1 MALEPEAVE
10 PDVEDEVGTG
20 RRILVNAGYRTIADV
35 GSKIISIALYVVMA
49 RKLGDAGFGVF
60 TFGLS
65 FVTLVTTLGDFGQD
79 RILTREV
86 ARDRHALTDYL
97 GNTLALKL
105 SLATP
110 ALVVATGFLAIS
122 GAERETQLVVLILGL
137 AVIAELL
144 MSTEFSVFQAF
155 ERMAPLPI
163 VLISQRLVTATVG
176 TIALLQG
183 AGVVAV
189 ATIYLLGALFALLL
203 STWFL
208 VRLERPDLTVD
219 RSRWWPLMRA
229 AIPVGLAGVFATV
242 LFRIDTAMLAAYES
256 DSVVGNYGAAYR
268 LLETTLFLSW
278 SIGAAVYPV
287 FSRLSRNSQPP
298 IARLYER
305 SLQLVIAVT
314 LPLAVGAA
322 ILARPLIELLYTSE
336 FSEAADALVLLAPAI
351 ALFPVC
357 YITGYLLV
365 SQDRQ
370 IVSTYTYGIVAVEN
384 ILLNLVLIPAFSLRG
399 AAAGSSISYVIVLI
413 VVLTF
418 ARRLAG
424 PVDWKRILL
433 SSVLASAAAG
443 AAMWF
448 LNDSFFAAVAAG
460 VMAYVGVFLVVER
473 LAFGTTLR
481 SLAGLVRDPADAES

>member
-49 RKLGDAGFGVF
+49 RRLGDSGFGVF

-86 ARDRHALTDYL
+86 ARDRRALTDYL

-105 SLATP
+105 SLAIP
-110 ALVVATGFLAIS
+110 ALVLATGLLVIT
-122 GAERETQLVVLILGL
+122 GAERETQLVVVLLGV

-155 ERMAPLPI
+155 ERMAPLPV
-163 VLISQRLVTATVG
+163 VLISQRLVTALIG
-176 TIALLQG
+176 IIALLQG

-189 ATIYLLGALFALLL
+189 AAIYLLGALFALLL

-208 VRLERPDLTVD
+208 VRLERPELTVD
-219 RSRWWPLMRA
+219 RGRWWPLMRA
-229 AIPVGLAGVFATV
+229 AIPVGLASVFATV
-242 LFRIDTAMLAAYES
+242 LFRVDTAMLAAYES

-287 FSRLSRNSQPP
+287 FSRLSRNSRPP
-298 IARLYER
+298 IANLYER
-305 SLQLVIAVT
+305 SLQLVVALT

-322 ILARPLIELLYTSE
+322 VLARPLIELLYTSE
-336 FSEAADALVLLAPAI
+336 FSEAADALVLLSPAI

-357 YITGYLLV
+357 YVTGYLLV

-370 IVSTYTYGIVAVEN
+370 IVSTYTYGIVAIVN
-384 ILLNLVLIPAFSLRG
+384 IVLNLILIPAFSLRG
-399 AAAGSSISYVIVLI
+399 AAINSSISYVIVLV

-418 ARRLAG
+418 ARQTAG

-433 SSVLASAAAG
+433 SSGLGSAAAG
-443 AAMWF
+443 AAMW
-448 LNDSFFAAVAAG
+448 LLDDTFALAVAAG
-460 VMAYVGVFLVVER
+460 VAAYVSVFLLVER
-473 LAFGTTLR
+473 IAFGTTLR
-481 SLAGLVRDPADAES
+481 SLVGLVRDPANAAD

>member
-10 PDVEDEVGTG
+10 PDIEDEVGTG

-49 RKLGDAGFGVF
+49 RRLGEAGFGVF
-60 TFGLS
+60 TFSLS

-86 ARDRHALTDYL
+86 ARDRRALTDYL
-97 GNTLALKL
+97 GNTMALKL

-110 ALVVATGFLAIS
+110 ALILALVFLYIS
-122 GAERETQLVVLILGL
+122 GTETETQLTVVLLGV

-155 ERMAPLPI
+155 ERMAPLPV
-163 VLISQRLVTATVG
+163 VLISQRLVTAVVG
-176 TIALLQG
+176 IIALLNG

-203 STWFL
+203 STIFL
-208 VRLERPDLTVD
+208 VRLEKPELTVD

-242 LFRIDTAMLAAYES
+242 LFRVDTAMLAAFDTPE
-256 DSVVGNYGAAYR
+256 VVGNYGAAYR

-287 FSRLSRNSQPP
+287 FSRLSRDSQPP

-322 ILARPLIELLYTSE
+322 ILAGPLIDLLYTSE
-336 FSEAADALVLLAPAI
+336 FSHAADALVLLSPTI
-351 ALFPVC
+351 ALFPVA

-365 SQDRQ
+365 SQNRQ
-370 IVSTYTYGIVAVEN
+370 IVSTYTYGFVAIEN
-384 ILLNLVLIPAFSLRG
+384 ILLNLYLIPKYSLKG
-399 AAAGSSISYVIVLI
+399 AAIGTSISYVIVLC
-413 VVLTF
+413 VVVSF
-418 ARRLAG
+418 AQKTAG
-424 PVDWKRILL
+424 AVDWRRILL
-433 SSVLASAAAG
+433 SSVVASAAAG
-443 AAMWF
+443 LAMW
-448 LNDSFFAAVAAG
+448 LLHDKFFAAVGAG
-460 VMAYVGVFLVVER
+460 TVAYLGTFLVVER
-473 LAFGTTLR
+473 LAFGNTLR
-481 SLAGLVRDPADAES
+481 SLLGIVRGNAEAEA

>member
-10 PDVEDEVGTG
+10 PDIEVGAGTG

-49 RKLGDAGFGVF
+49 RRLGEAGFGVF
-60 TFGLS
+60 TFSLS

-86 ARDRHALTDYL
+86 ARDRNALTDYL
-97 GNTLALKL
+97 GNTLGLKL

-110 ALVVATGFLAIS
+110 ALGLALVFLILS
-122 GAERETQLVVLILGL
+122 GTEEETQLTVVLLGI

-163 VLISQRLVTATVG
+163 VLISQRLVTAVVG
-176 TIALLQG
+176 IIALLNG

-189 ATIYLLGALFALLL
+189 ATIYLIGAIFALLL
-203 STWFL
+203 STIFL
-208 VRLERPDLTVD
+208 VRLEKPELTVD
-219 RSRWWPLMRA
+219 RSRWWPLMKA

-242 LFRIDTAMLAAYES
+242 LFRVDTAMLAAFDTPE
-256 DSVVGNYGAAYR
+256 VVGNYGAAYR

-287 FSRLSRNSQPP
+287 FSRLSRSSQPP

-305 SLQLVIAVT
+305 SLQLVVALT

-322 ILARPLIELLYTSE
+322 VLAEPLIDLLYTSE
-336 FSEAADALVLLAPAI
+336 FSQAADALALLAPAI
-351 ALFPVC
+351 ALFPIA

-370 IVSTYTYGIVAVEN
+370 IVSTWTYGIVAVEN
-384 ILLNLVLIPAFSLRG
+384 ILLNLYLIPVHSLKG
-399 AAAGSSISYVIVLI
+399 AAIGTSISYVLVLCS
-413 VVLTF
+413 VLFF
-418 ARRLAG
+418 ARRTAG
-424 PVDWKRILL
+424 PVDWRRILL
-433 SSVLASAAAG
+433 SSGLASAASG
-443 AAMWF
+443 LAMWALRDEF
-448 LNDSFFAAVAAG
+448 WAAVAAG
-460 VMAYVGVFLVVER
+460 ATVYVVAFLAVER
-473 LAFGTTLR
+473 FVFGTTFR
-481 SLAGLVRDPADAES
+481 SFVEIARGNAEAEI

>member
-49 RKLGDAGFGVF
+49 RKLGEAGFGVF
-60 TFGLS
+60 TFSLS

-86 ARDRHALTDYL
+86 ARDRRALTDYL
-97 GNTLALKL
+97 GNTLALKV
-105 SLATP
+105 SLAVP
-110 ALVVATGFLAIS
+110 ALVIAYAF
-122 GAERETQLVVLILGL
+122 LVVSGSPGETRLVVVLLGM

-163 VLISQRLVTATVG
+163 VLISQRLVTAVIG
-176 TIALLQG
+176 IIALLQG

-203 STWFL
+203 STMFL
-208 VRLERPDLTVD
+208 VRLEKPELTVD

-242 LFRIDTAMLAAYES
+242 LFRVDIAMLAAYES
-256 DSVVGNYGAAYR
+256 EEVVGNYGAAYR

-287 FSRLSRNSQPP
+287 FSRLSRESRPP

-305 SLQLVIAVT
+305 SLQLVVALT

-322 ILARPLIELLYTSE
+322 ILAGPLIELLYTAE
-336 FSEAADALVLLAPAI
+336 FSEAADALVLLAPTV
-351 ALFPVC
+351 ALFPVA

-365 SQDRQ
+365 SQDKQ
-370 IVSTYTYGIVAVEN
+370 IVSTYTYGLVAVEN
-384 ILLNLVLIPAFSLRG
+384 ILLNLYLIPAHSLRG
-399 AAAGSSISYVIVLI
+399 AAIGSSISYVLVLCS
-413 VVLTF
+413 VLTF
-418 ARRLAG
+418 ARRIAG
-424 PVDWKRILL
+424 PVDWRRILL
-433 SSVLASAAAG
+433 SAGVASAAAG
-443 AAMWF
+443 GVMWA
-448 LNDSFFAAVAAG
+448 LKDELFAAVGAG
-460 VMAYVGVFLVVER
+460 AVVYLLMFLGIER
-473 LAFGTTLR
+473 FVWGTTIR
-481 SLAGLVRDPADAES
+481 SLIGVARGSTEVDA

>member
-49 RKLGDAGFGVF
+49 RRLGEAGFGVF
-60 TFGLS
+60 AFSLS

-86 ARDRHALTDYL
+86 ARDRSALTDYL
-97 GNTLALKL
+97 GNTMALKL

-110 ALVVATGFLAIS
+110 ALIVAYGFLVVS
-122 GAERETQLVVLILGL
+122 GSPTSTRLVVVLLGV

-163 VLISQRLVTATVG
+163 VLISQRLVTAVIG
-176 TIALLQG
+176 IIALLQG

-203 STWFL
+203 STIFL
-208 VRLERPDLTVD
+208 VRLEKPELTVD

-242 LFRIDTAMLAAYES
+242 LFRVDIAMLAAYES
-256 DSVVGNYGAAYR
+256 EAVVGNYGAAYR

-305 SLQLVIAVT
+305 SLQLVVALT

-322 ILARPLIELLYTSE
+322 ILAGPLIDLLYTSE
-336 FSEAADALVLLAPAI
+336 FSHAADALVLLAPTV
-351 ALFPVC
+351 ALFPVA

-365 SQDRQ
+365 SQDKQ
-370 IVSTYTYGIVAVEN
+370 IVSTYTYGLVAIEN
-384 ILLNLVLIPAFSLRG
+384 ILLNLYLIPKYSLRG
-399 AAAGSSISYVIVLI
+399 AAIGSSISYVLVLCS
-413 VVLTF
+413 VLFF
-418 ARRLAG
+418 ARRIAG
-424 PVDWKRILL
+424 PVDWRRILL
-433 SSVLASAAAG
+433 SAGIASAVAG
-443 AAMWF
+443 VAMWM
-448 LNDSFFAAVAAG
+448 LHDNLFAAVGAG
-460 VMAYVGVFLVVER
+460 AVAYFVTFLLVER
-473 LAFGTTLR
+473 LAWGTTIK
-481 SLAGLVRDPADAES
+481 GLIGVARGDAEVEA